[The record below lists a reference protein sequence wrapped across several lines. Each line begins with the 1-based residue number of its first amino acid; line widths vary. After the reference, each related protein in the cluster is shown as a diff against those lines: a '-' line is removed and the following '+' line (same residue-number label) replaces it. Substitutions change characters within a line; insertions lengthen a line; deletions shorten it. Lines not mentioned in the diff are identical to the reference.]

1 MGWGAVSIKDHSI
14 SGHVYTTWKSLGQGL
29 NPRHS
34 NDSSCCSDNIGSLT
48 HRTTRELPGLFFIM
62 GVCPVFSEG

>member
-34 NDSSCCSDNIGSLT
+34 KGT
-48 HRTTRELPGLFFIM
+48 QVAAVTTLDP
-62 GVCPVFSEG
+62 